1 MNIQKISIDKLHP
14 ARYNPRADLKPGD
27 PEYDMLAK
35 GIGEFGLVVP
45 LVWNK
50 RSGNLVGGH
59 QRLKVL
65 KQAGIKEVQVSVV
78 DLPDDKEQALN
89 IALNKISGEWDMPAL
104 KDLLEELDTGD
115 IDMDLTGWNAD
126 ELEEL
131 MTQVHQ
137 GETEDDAVPE
147 VKKSI
152 CKTGDLWELG
162 EHRLLCGDATK
173 VADVARLMGGDRAD
187 MVFTDPPYGVDYT
200 GKTKKALK
208 IQNDTHADMYSWLC
222 KVFKVA
228 FISMK
233 KGCPYYVCCP
243 AGSIH
248 RAFLNAL
255 TDSGLPVH
263 QGLVWL
269 KDSMV
274 LGHSDYHYKHEPILY
289 GWKKDGPHY
298 FTSDRTQV
306 SVFDIPRPKRS
317 EDHPTMKPPELMVMA
332 ISNSSRKNNIV
343 LDPFLGSGSTL
354 IACEKTGRRCRGMEI
369 DEHYCDVVIAR
380 WQDYTGGRGKK
391 IKKGAK
397 K

>member
-1 MNIQKISIDKLHP
+1 MNIQTIPLARLHP

-104 KDLLEELDTGD
+104 KDLIEGLDTGD
-115 IDMDLTGWNAD
+115 IDMDLTGWTGD
-126 ELEEL
+126 ELEDL
-131 MTQVHQ
+131 MLQVHQ

-162 EHRLLCGDATK
+162 KHRLLCGDATK
-173 VADVARLMGGDRAD
+173 AADVARLMGGERAD
-187 MVFTDPPYGVDYT
+187 VVVTDPPYGV
-200 GKTKKALK
+200 G
-208 IQNDTHADMYSWLC
+208 
-222 KVFKVA
+222 V
-228 FISMK
+228 
-233 KGCPYYVCCP
+233 
-243 AGSIH
+243 
-248 RAFLNAL
+248 
-255 TDSGLPVH
+255 
-263 QGLVWL
+263 
-269 KDSMV
+269 
-274 LGHSDYHYKHEPILY
+274 DYHSYKDTEKNLVVIIAGVMPIIQKVPAAAITPGVMNMWLYPRPAWVGAWVHPAAMAPGTWGFNGNNPILY
-289 GWKKDGPHY
+289 YGADPYLKAGKGSHPDSVVMAADREGVDGHPTPKPMKVWEWLVERMTIKKG
-298 FTSDRTQV
+298 QI
-306 SVFDIPRPKRS
+306 VFD
-317 EDHPTMKPPELMVMA
+317 
-332 ISNSSRKNNIV
+332 
-343 LDPFLGSGSTL
+343 PFIGSGTTI